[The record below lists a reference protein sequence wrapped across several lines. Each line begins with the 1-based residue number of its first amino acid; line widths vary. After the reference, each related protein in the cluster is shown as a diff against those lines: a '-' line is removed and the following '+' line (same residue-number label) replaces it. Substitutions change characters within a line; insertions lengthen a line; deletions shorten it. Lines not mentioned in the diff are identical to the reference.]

1 MTFNCK
7 STTAASVQP
16 KKLKSVPKMEGRTG
30 HDGFSQWC
38 TMYTI
43 IQKWFTIISEWW
55 LRFSRVILNSSA
67 YFKIKTLAALWLCWM
82 WFCCRGQ
89 TEADGSSR
97 CSVWG
102 KTPNRTAD
110 KRHTGQ
116 PQRDFLPVQTQTEFC
131 VQREAEL
138 KSLPSPFQLNAL
150 WVCEYMSSFGGQR
163 GEKLKLEGVFA
174 ERPSWWR
181 RLLGLAMKDC

>member
-16 KKLKSVPKMEGRTG
+16 KKLKSIPKMEGRTG

-67 YFKIKTLAALWLCWM
+67 NFKIKTLPALWLCWI

-89 TEADGSSR
+89 LRQKGAAVAQCE
-97 CSVWG
+97 G
-102 KTPNRTAD
+102 KLL
-110 KRHTGQ
+110 TGQ
-116 PQRDFLPVQTQTEFC
+116 PPRGTLASCSVISSQSRHRLSSAFRGRLNGKASQV
-131 VQREAEL
+131 
-138 KSLPSPFQLNAL
+138 PSN
-150 WVCEYMSSFGGQR
+150 
-163 GEKLKLEGVFA
+163 
-174 ERPSWWR
+174 
-181 RLLGLAMKDC
+181 